1 MSTIFKEINNLPFDD
16 NEKADLLDFFTN
28 RDTTKVEAVLPT
40 IEKDEVKVNYLRK
53 HAKSLRAI
61 DNLISSE
68 EIEEIIK
75 PYARDP
81 LPHEPSDDIPNDVS
95 DISTH
100 LKFVNRE
107 KEIIKLMKNMDNLY
121 RLVIN
126 PKAFSQ
132 PKKEIRFPTAVGTA
146 GKGKTTFARVA
157 FENQK
162 VYSTEINSEVVKAVK
177 EARHAGQIFQIMC
190 DDLTDED
197 FEYPETSFAIRL
209 LHEALKVLKNID
221 ITLTKFRQILG
232 IKTIELDRVID
243 IILGYFP
250 NNEKGNKRLFIINI
264 DETNILFN
272 EGRPEW
278 LKTVLK
284 ALARVIS
291 NGYFLFVILTGT
303 HANALFNLIES
314 TNAKIEDINL
324 PLLKVEHAKEVIL
337 ELANRGVTDETKRIN
352 KISIHLEYIIEL
364 LGVVGRFLE
373 VMIFQMGI
381 IGKAVEHKE
390 LTYGEKF
397 YQSGLRYFLQK
408 CQYKPE
414 YCQKLLEALKKKIGT
429 KYSRYFEVFMAKDNL
444 ELVPILT
451 AYTIF
456 EWPVDRSTTF
466 GSKKRK
472 VEDLE
477 KDELVFLEGNRKK
490 KLKIP
495 FLTLHEIFSSR
506 NTSVIPPIKV
516 LDTLSNALSPDQNEH
531 LTISVIM
538 FRLWAIYQR
547 LIEKGS
553 IGLCTCKLSQLIP
566 LRENQNDELL
576 EFEPVFSVQSTNK
589 KIEQK
594 NWREFIKHRS
604 SECIAY
610 HNLQGAEFADSFV
623 LTNPPILI
631 QDKQLVVSRKKLMDG
646 YQPIMLTKG
655 LVKEEHDKCRNVGP
669 HIFLF
674 VTDAKKRLD
683 EIYEEDEL
691 VITIENKNDLFG
703 GLLTLRIL
711 HCIERA

>member
-1 MSTIFKEINNLPFDD
+1 MSDIYKKINKLSLEKQEISKFKSYLIKD
-16 NEKADLLDFFTN
+16 NETREQLCLALESCETEEEEQVILQDLLRIIA
-28 RDTTKVEAVLPT
+28 RDE
-40 IEKDEVKVNYLRK
+40 
-53 HAKSLRAI
+53 HQAKG
-61 DNLISSE
+61 NLISSE
-68 EIEEIIK
+68 EIEENIESYI
-75 PYARDP
+75 RDS

-95 DISTH
+95 DISTY

-132 PKKEIRFPTAVGTA
+132 PKKEIIFPTAVGTA

-162 VYSTEINSEVVKAVK
+162 VYSTKINSEVVNAVK
-177 EARHAGQIFQIMC
+177 EARHEGRIFQIMC

-243 IILGYFP
+243 IIL
-250 NNEKGNKRLFIINI
+250 
-264 DETNILFN
+264 
-272 EGRPEW
+272 GRPEW

-337 ELANRGVTDETKRIN
+337 ELANRGVADETKRIN

-390 LTYGEKF
+390 PTYGEKF

-408 CQYKPE
+408 CQYNPE

-472 VEDLE
+472 VEDME

-547 LIEKGS
+547 LIEEGS

-594 NWREFIKHRS
+594 NWREFIKNRS

-623 LTNPPILI
+623 LTKPPILI

-683 EIYEEDEL
+683 EIYEEDEI